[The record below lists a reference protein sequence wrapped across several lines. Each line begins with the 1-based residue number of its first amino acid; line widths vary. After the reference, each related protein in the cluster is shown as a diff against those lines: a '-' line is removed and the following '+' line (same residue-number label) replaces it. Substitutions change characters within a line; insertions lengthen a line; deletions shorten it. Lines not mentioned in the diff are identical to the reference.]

1 MCELLGMSA
10 DAPTD
15 ICFSFAGLMQRGGAT
30 GPHKD
35 GWGMVFYEGKGVRS
49 FHDPEPSA
57 NSEIAN
63 LVCDHPI
70 RAKIVIG
77 HIR

>member
-10 DAPTD
+10 NVPTD

-35 GWGMVFYEGKGVRS
+35 GWGIGFYEGHALRA
-49 FHDPEPSA
+49 FHDPNPSFD
-57 NSEIAN
+57 SPIAQ
-63 LVCDHPI
+63 LICSYP
-70 RAKIVIG
+70 
-77 HIR
+77 